1 VRDTRKSNKE
11 YERGESPFARARARA
26 AANTRVKMV
35 NSAENN
41 RAAFSAARNFLNARI
56 FFASRQIVDFISR
69 KEGKERHVDLSA
81 LAPIIDSERGRVF
94 PRRNQF
100 ARRVSGIQRAAAANN
115 ETHSPTAFIPL
126 ADAPRDPL

>member
-1 VRDTRKSNKE
+1 M
-11 YERGESPFARARARA
+11 

-41 RAAFSAARNFLNARI
+41 RAAFSAVLGIFLTRE
-56 FFASRQIVDFISR
+56 FSPRQIVDFISR

-81 LAPIIDSERGRVF
+81 LAPIIDSERGRVS

-115 ETHSPTAFIPL
+115 ETHSATAFIPL
-126 ADAPRDPL
+126 AGAPRDPL